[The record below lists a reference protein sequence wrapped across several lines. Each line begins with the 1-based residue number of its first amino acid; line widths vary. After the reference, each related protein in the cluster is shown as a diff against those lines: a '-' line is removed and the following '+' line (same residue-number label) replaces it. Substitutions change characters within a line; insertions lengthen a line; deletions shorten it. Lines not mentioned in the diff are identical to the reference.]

1 MTYAERY
8 AKDYLG
14 KIFYYSLK
22 NTGDE
27 NEAEE
32 LSSDI
37 TISVLQELAKG
48 VQPESF
54 SAWVWKIARN
64 RYARWADK
72 KRRKHELFDADEL
85 SEHIDL
91 MDEEPTAEESII
103 QAETLALMRRE
114 LAFIRSDYRQV
125 LVAFYIDDKSLPTI
139 AKHLSLPLGTVKTRL
154 IQARKIL
161 KEGMNMAREFGKL
174 SYRPENVSFINYV
187 RIPGKYNEPWSLCR
201 KLIPKNILL
210 AAYRSPMT
218 AEELSLELGVAL
230 PYLEEEV
237 AILEKHGLL
246 RKTGKKYESTIPIIN
261 AEAQRKV
268 YDKCSAVAPLMFE
281 KIAAYLSLHDELYE
295 KNGIRWNFGA
305 QPEEDMRWARL
316 MRAADLA
323 RYAVLD
329 DGDERTERPNGG
341 LWDIV
346 GYEEYHGP
354 QFEFVGEHG
363 AGMDVRFIQYKF
375 NYRNIASKTPTQL
388 ETSLAKA
395 LEAVCENRTADSVSV
410 GKLLE
415 MGYLKEE
422 NGELIPQMMVV
433 DYQYSIVGSKG
444 LPKEDAEKLDAL
456 WTEVVSYARDVK
468 NFIENNVLAEL
479 SPCVMNDP
487 FTRGI
492 VIRNFCSMRGAVLD
506 AALKSGYI
514 SYADDDPRF
523 LLGTMITVNRKEE

>member
-1 MTYAERY
+1 MTYAEQY
-8 AKDYLG
+8 AKEYLG
-14 KIFYYSLK
+14 KIFYYSLRK
-22 NTGDE
+22 TGNE

-37 TISVLQELAKG
+37 TISVLTELAKG
-48 VQPESF
+48 VIPDMF
-54 SAWVWKIARN
+54 SAWVWKIAAN
-64 RYARWADK
+64 RYARWAEK
-72 KRRKHELFDADEL
+72 KHRKVELFDAEDIM
-85 SEHIDL
+85 EHIDL
-91 MDEEPTAEESII
+91 ADETPTAEEMLIK
-103 QAETLALMRRE
+103 AETLAIMRRE
-114 LAFIRSDYRQV
+114 LAFIRTDYRNV

-139 AKHLSLPLGTVKTRL
+139 AGDLGLPLGTVKTRL

-161 KEGMNMAREFGKL
+161 KEGMDMAREFGKL
-174 SYRPENVSFINYV
+174 SYKPENISFINYV

-210 AAYRSPMT
+210 AAYRTPMT

-261 AEAQRKV
+261 VEAQRKV
-268 YDKCSAVAPLMFE
+268 YDKCAVVAPLMLE
-281 KIAAYLSLHDELYE
+281 KIVAYLRLRDELYE

-316 MRAADLA
+316 MRATDLA
-323 RYAVLD
+323 RYAVMD
-329 DGDERTERPNGG
+329 DGDERTQRPNGG

-346 GYEEYHGP
+346 GYEEYNGP

-375 NYRNIASKTPTQL
+375 NYRNIASKTPVNL
-388 ETSLAKA
+388 ENSLAKA
-395 LEAVCENRTADSVSV
+395 LEAVCENRTADSASV
-410 GKLLE
+410 KKLLE

-422 NGELIPQMMVV
+422 NGALIPQMMVV
-433 DYQYSIVGSKG
+433 DYQYSVVGSKG

-456 WTEVVSYARDVK
+456 WDEVVSYGWDIK
-468 NFIENNVLAEL
+468 NFVEKNVLSEI
-479 SPCVMNDP
+479 SPCAMNDSI
-487 FTRGI
+487 TRGI

-523 LLGTMITVNRKEE
+523 LLGTMITVNCEEA